1 MSRFLVILTFFIILP
16 VTAQMTA
23 KYTNEYVVFQRAQDL
38 FEKEQY
44 GASRQEFRVYLD
56 KCTDKNDPTY
66 TKASYYEAI
75 SALELQQNDAVA
87 LVENFIKNY
96 PESIYKA
103 TIYYKLGMYY
113 YGKKDYKT
121 TILWLTRLEKVDIL
135 REQQDEYFFKLGYSY
150 FQLKKYTEARNTL
163 YEVKNSKT
171 QYGAPAL
178 YYYSHI
184 AYQDKSYQ
192 TALEGFLKLK
202 ADNMYAAMVP
212 YYICQIYYYQGKY
225 EEVAQF
231 ASTLNDST
239 SKANQKQVNQIIGDS
254 YYRTGKFDQ
263 ATTYLEQYS
272 KAAKSSRSE
281 DYQLGYTYFKIG
293 QYDKAIKQLDK
304 VTTIKDDMGQLAFYH
319 IAECYVRKNDNT
331 AARKAFDVAAN
342 LEFSPKIQED
352 ALYNFAVIS
361 YKIDVNPF
369 NEALKA
375 LTLYIQKYPE
385 SSRKQEVYEYLIN
398 VYTQTSNYDEA
409 LKSLDKIAKMD
420 IKLGTAY
427 QIIAYNRGTELFLK
441 GNYFKAIDAY
451 ELVDKHPV
459 DLVISAKAKYWK
471 SEAHFLS
478 KNYIKA
484 IQGFKSFLDF
494 HTVYMHDLRADA
506 YYNLGYAYLEKE
518 EYKSVIE
525 SFKMF
530 LEESKSIKNKEKR
543 LDAYLRLADAHYML
557 KDNDLAIRFYKE
569 AYEMKIGFE
578 DQALYYISKSYE
590 YKGDYANSIV
600 YLENLINTYTQS
612 KYLMTSMYEL
622 GLTYRLQK
630 QDVKAL
636 TYFEKVIQDY
646 PESILVKGAMVEIG
660 DIYLKRSDYAL
671 AEQMFKKVLES
682 YSSDRKTCADAVN
695 GLINMYK
702 AQLQPERVEEILTQY
717 DCAEF
722 SKDQQEE
729 IYYQAAFDPYVDS
742 AYTQAIPVI
751 EKYLTKFPTGKFQIE
766 MKSYLANAHF
776 QLKHEDT
783 AIKIYRKILEGPT
796 TDFSELAAVRV
807 SKYLY
812 NNKKY
817 DEALMYYTK
826 LENISSKADILKNTH
841 IGLMRCHFISE
852 HWSTA
857 SEYANKVLSSS
868 QLTSNIRLEAEF
880 ALGVSSYHLTKNVES
895 KKSLT
900 YVITNTTTEIAAE
913 SRFLIAEMSFNDRAF
928 DQAATEVKS
937 VISMKPAYDYW
948 IAKGLLLEAKIFV
961 EKGDLFQA
969 EQTLNTVLENYPHQ
983 EDGILSDAKKQL
995 EEVMFKKIPPKAED
1009 IAPVETPVEIEI
1021 DESKP
1026 VDIEDI
1032 MEEVQP
1038 EKQN

>member
-23 KYTNEYVVFQRAQDL
+23 KYTNEYVIFERAQDL
-38 FEKEQY
+38 FAKEQY
-44 GASRQEFRVYLD
+44 GAARQEFRTYLD
-56 KCTDKNDPTY
+56 KCAEKNDPTY
-66 TKASYYEAI
+66 TKASYYEAMA
-75 SALELQQNDAVA
+75 ALELQQNDAVA

-103 TIYYKLGMYY
+103 TIYFKLGAYY

-121 TILWLTRLEKVDIL
+121 TILWLTKLEKSEIQ
-135 REQQDEYFFKLGYSY
+135 REQRDEYFFKLGYSY
-150 FQLKKYTEARNTL
+150 FQLKKFPESRNAL

-171 QYGAPAL
+171 HFGAPAL
-178 YYYSHI
+178 YYFSHI

-202 ADNMYAAMVP
+202 ADNMYSTMVP

-254 YYRTGKFDQ
+254 YYRTGKFDK

-272 KAAKSSRSE
+272 KATKSSREE
-281 DYQLGYTYFKIG
+281 DYKLGYTYFKTG

-304 VTTIKDDMGQLAFYH
+304 VTATKDEMGQLSYYH
-319 IAECYVRKNDNT
+319 IAECYLRKGDNL
-331 AARKAFDVAAN
+331 AARKAFEVASN
-342 LEFSPKIQED
+342 LDISPAVQED
-352 ALYNFAVIS
+352 ALYNFAVLS

-375 LTLYIQKYPE
+375 LTLYLQKYPE
-385 SSRKQEVYEYLIN
+385 SKRKQEVYEYLIN

-506 YYNLGYAYLEKE
+506 YYSLGYAYLEKQE
-518 EYKSVIE
+518 FKAVIE
-525 SFKMF
+525 SFKMY
-530 LEESKSIKNKEKR
+530 LEESKSSKNKEKR
-543 LDAYLRLADAHYML
+543 LDAYMRLADAYYML
-557 KDNDLAIRFYKE
+557 KDNDLAIRYYKD
-569 AYEMKIGFE
+569 AYDLKNGFE
-578 DQALYYISKSYE
+578 DQALYYISKAYE
-590 YKGDYANSIV
+590 YKGDYANSIL

-636 TYFEKVIQDY
+636 TYFEKVIKDY
-646 PESILVKGAMVEIG
+646 PESILVKSAMIEIG
-660 DIYLKRSDYAL
+660 DIYLKRSDYTT
-671 AEQMFKKVLES
+671 AEQMFKKILES

-695 GLINMYK
+695 GLINLFK
-702 AQLQPERVEEILTQY
+702 AQLQPDRVEEILTQY

-751 EKYLTKFPTGKFQIE
+751 EKYLNKFPAGKFQIE
-766 MKSYLANAHF
+766 MTSYLANAYF
-776 QLKHEDT
+776 QLKQEDT
-783 AIKIYRKILEGPT
+783 AIKIYRKLLDGPT

-817 DEALMYYTK
+817 EEALAYYTK

-852 HWSTA
+852 HWNTA
-857 SEYANKVLSSS
+857 SEYAGKVLSSS
-868 QLTSNIRLEAEF
+868 QLTSTIKLEAEF
-880 ALGVSSYHLTKNVES
+880 ALGVSSYHLAKHTEA
-895 KKSLT
+895 KKSLN
-900 YVITNTTTEIAAE
+900 YVIANTTTEIAAE
-913 SRFLIAEMSFNDRAF
+913 SRYLIAEMSYTDRAF
-928 DQAATEVKS
+928 DQASNEIKEVMT
-937 VISMKPAYDYW
+937 MKPAYDYW
-948 IAKGLLLEAKIFV
+948 IAKGLLLDAKIFV

-969 EQTLNTVLENYPHQ
+969 EQTLNTIIENYPHQ
-983 EDGILSDAKKQL
+983 EDGILADAKKQL
-995 EEVMFKKIPPKAED
+995 EEVMFKKIPPKAEEP
-1009 IAPVETPVEIEI
+1009 IPVEQPTEIEI

-1032 MEEVQP
+1032 IEEVQP